1 MRQAFKNTLPLS
13 PDPLCI
19 LSSASPSQQATAS
32 KKGMFTDDL
41 HKLVDDWTKEK
52 VGNSLIKPSLNQ
64 IKQNKHRLDADSW
77 SKVYEVRGVYVEVQ
91 TPWRRRQSSP

>member
-1 MRQAFKNTLPLS
+1 MQLLEEYLLKPCSFL
-13 PDPLCI
+13 DQLCI
-19 LSSASPSQQATAS
+19 VSSTASCQQTTAS

-64 IKQNKHRLDADSW
+64 IKQNKHRLDTDSW
-77 SKVYEVRGVYVEVQ
+77 SKVYEVRGLYMQALEFVMY
-91 TPWRRRQSSP
+91 

>member
-1 MRQAFKNTLPLS
+1 MHLLKYPSF
-13 PDPLCI
+13 PDQLCI
-19 LSSASPSQQATAS
+19 VSTASCQQSAAS

-64 IKQNKHRLDADSW
+64 IKQNKHRLDTDSW
-77 SKVYEVRGVYVEVQ
+77 SKVYEVSGIGLIYAEVWNDWCC
-91 TPWRRRQSSP
+91 PFK